1 MKNKKSKIIII
12 LLIILVIG
20 LSSYIVYDKL
30 IFEDV
35 IKESKKKE
43 DETTGKENNNKENNI
58 SNNKEQYTFSDFSGK
73 VFQKKDGSGDNY
85 LVLWDNGNYR
95 YKGKLGNYI
104 VNDKIIKLNYIF
116 ENNKT
121 VTKEKYI
128 ELIIN
133 SEVELID
140 KNENITLIKV
150 NHPTSPG
157 GNDFYT
163 AINS

>member
-1 MKNKKSKIIII
+1 MENKKSKIIII
-12 LLIILVIG
+12 LLTILVIG

-35 IKESKKKE
+35 LKESKKKQ
-43 DETTGKENNNKENNI
+43 DETTGKENNNKEQN
-58 SNNKEQYTFSDFSGK
+58 TFSDFSGT
-73 VFQKKDGSGDNY
+73 VFQKNDGSWDNY
-85 LVLWDNGNYR
+85 LVLWDNGTYR
-95 YKGKLGNYI
+95 YKGTLGNYI

-163 AINS
+163 EINS